1 MRRRSPASELSGL
14 ERAGSAVRASYR
26 GGADPARARSP
37 LVRGSRSRSH
47 FPITMVVRE
56 KKTRSLRLCCL
67 SGFPDAGAP
76 TTKRRLQDNVHL
88 GDRGAGGSS
97 VGVAAPLYARRP
109 SRANIRNRA
118 CAQYVHSDRTVRD
131 PTCTVRFPFGC
142 PCSSRRGR
150 TGTRRV
156 ESEAPPR

>member
-14 ERAGSAVRASYR
+14 ERAGNAVRAY
-26 GGADPARARSP
+26 GTGADDPARARSP
-37 LVRGSRSRSH
+37 LVRGSRSH